1 MFMMVESQGKEY
13 RLIDRM
19 INELTHVLN
28 RIETLEASA
37 EENRAIQEE
46 LRKSEAVCRRMM
58 ERLPHRVFFKDS
70 ELHYVFCNDAYARDF
85 GIRPEEIR
93 GKSDRDLFPADL
105 ADRRAAGESEI
116 LRSGNGTEVEETYA
130 VSGRELAVFAT
141 KTPLRSD
148 DGDIMGL
155 LVVLRDVTEDKRR
168 EENQALRFK
177 DLEDLLARERAA
189 NDTLRKDLENMT
201 ALRDRLE
208 AEFKGMQQSMTER
221 TALLEAER
229 EKLKND
235 LERETAEKKDAVELL
250 RNSFMRIQDLMNSVQ
265 HLMKPPGGVAS

>member
-1 MFMMVESQGKEY
+1 MFMMVESHGKEY

-28 RIETLEASA
+28 KIETLEASA

-46 LRKSEAVCRRMM
+46 LRKSGAMYRKMI

-70 ELHYVFCNDAYARDF
+70 DLHYVFCNEAYARDF
-85 GIRPEEIR
+85 DIRPEEIK
-93 GKSDRDLFPADL
+93 GKSDRDLFAADL
-105 ADRRAAGESEI
+105 AERRAAEEGEI
-116 LRSGNGTEVEETYA
+116 LRSGVGTEVEETYA
-130 VSGRELAVFAT
+130 VSGRDLAVLVT
-141 KTPLRSD
+141 KTPVRSD

-155 LVVLRDVTEDKRR
+155 LVDLRDVTEDRRR
-168 EENQALRFK
+168 EENHASRLK
-177 DLEDLLARERAA
+177 DLEDLLARERAV

-208 AEFKGMQQSMTER
+208 AEFKGMHQSMTER
-221 TALLEAER
+221 TAHLEAER

-235 LERETAEKKDAVELL
+235 LERETAERKDAVELL

-265 HLMKPPGGVAS
+265 HLMKPPDGMKS